1 MKNIKASLA
10 SPKRNGAKILLDAL
24 SIVAEKNATVL
35 CKGFMY
41 EPEIPKKLKKK
52 KGENNYV

>member
-10 SPKRNGAKILLDAL
+10 SQKRNGAKILLDAL
-24 SIVAEKNATVL
+24 LTVAEKNATVL

-41 EPEIPKKLKKK
+41 EPEIPKKFKK
-52 KGENNYV
+52 